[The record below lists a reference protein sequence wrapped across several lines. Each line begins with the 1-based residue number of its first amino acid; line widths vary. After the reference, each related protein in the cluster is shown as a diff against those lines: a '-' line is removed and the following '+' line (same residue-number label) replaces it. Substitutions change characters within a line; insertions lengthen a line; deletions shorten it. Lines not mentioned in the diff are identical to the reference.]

1 MESRLKCIVLRKVHQ
16 EVLKIA
22 FGNEDLRLLIAH
34 TQMLDALALHEFN
47 KAESELHNL
56 PLHIS
61 TDTLSPKGDRLNSMT
76 LDTVTQKEL
85 RKNIQAMNITK
96 CTDAGA
102 ENDLY
107 YETEG
112 GDTIKPDKVVLDSA
126 FGQSKKLSTTIT
138 VTELRLDKE
147 KDEHS
152 VQAIY
157 LGDEQVPLS
166 TDHMR
171 AQRLSIRR
179 TGHSGRGN
187 HLHPHHNSVQT

>member
-1 MESRLKCIVLRKVHQ
+1 MESRLKGIVLQKVHQ
-16 EVLKIA
+16 EALKIA
-22 FGNEDLRLLIAH
+22 NGNEDLRLLIAH
-34 TQMLDALALHEFN
+34 TQMLDALALHAFN
-47 KAESELHNL
+47 KAEREPHNL
-56 PLHIS
+56 PLHVS
-61 TDTLSPKGDRLNSMT
+61 TDALSLKGDRLNSMT

-85 RKNIQAMNITK
+85 RENLQAMNITK

-102 ENDLY
+102 ENDLS

-112 GDTIKPDKVVLDSA
+112 GDTIKPDEVVLDSA
-126 FGQSKKLSTTIT
+126 FCQSKKLSTTIA
-138 VTELRLDKE
+138 VTELRLDEE

-152 VQAIY
+152 VQALH

-187 HLHPHHNSVQT
+187 HLHPHHNSMET